1 MDTLLAGSATSSNR
15 PSARDSPRLHPL
27 KTGDLLDTVFRLYR
41 LNFGLFAGV
50 VAALAVPQTVL
61 TISAFPWLEGSNST
75 LIAGLALWL
84 APITVLVS
92 WGLIV
97 GALAGAVSARYL
109 GQPISVLGAYRMV
122 GVRSLAWL
130 LLSSLFAGLVVII
143 GFSIFFLPGIYFFC
157 RFAFL
162 PQAIVLERA
171 GIMESWNRS
180 WFLVDGSWW
189 RVFRLIATVFV
200 LYGILLIIGL
210 TLRDALGVL
219 GNLPDSFAG
228 SLGQLW
234 NAAVEI
240 LVLPI
245 PLGVLT
251 VLFYDLR
258 VRKEGFDL
266 ELMAQDIS
274 GRGTA

>member
-1 MDTLLAGSATSSNR
+1 
-15 PSARDSPRLHPL
+15 
-27 KTGDLLDTVFRLYR
+27 
-41 LNFGLFAGV
+41 
-50 VAALAVPQTVL
+50 
-61 TISAFPWLEGSNST
+61 
-75 LIAGLALWL
+75 
-84 APITVLVS
+84 
-92 WGLIV
+92 
-97 GALAGAVSARYL
+97 
-109 GQPISVLGAYRMV
+109 
-122 GVRSLAWL
+122 
-130 LLSSLFAGLVVII
+130 VIF

-171 GIMESWNRS
+171 GVMESWNRS

-189 RVFRLIATVFV
+189 RVFRLIAAVFV
-200 LYGILLIIGL
+200 LYGILLIIGI

-266 ELMAQDIS
+266 ELMAEHIS
-274 GRGTA
+274 GRGTAYPLLCRDCVPSASASYWIPPLRSIGEIFHFSRASPPSWVCHRLSSTSPFCPPSPRRLSTSRPRRRTHSTLRTR